1 MFLDRTTET
10 IWHFLGLMRLFE
22 AQDRQQISYDPFD
35 TDRAPPELDTLTL
48 HQLLKRFEY
57 APPGYDP
64 DVAERPDAPDLPA
77 LAPGVPLGPLGGP
90 GDVVALTGG
99 ARGPEPLTA
108 GQVAAPAPPPEVPL
122 GPGALAPNMTV
133 TVTVQINLLFDR
145 DTLDGAE
152 MPVAAWHAVADAMH
166 DVLAAG
172 VAAASPLDLA
182 AFRTPAE
189 ASTEAATAL
198 IDRAA
203 EEAADT
209 ADAAGVRI
217 ATGDDAG
224 GVWIDGLRADTLP
237 RISELMP
244 ERTAPGPDAP
254 PGQAV
259 LGETHAINAASVL
272 VQRIDAP
279 TILVRG
285 EAVALDM
292 VSQVSLH
299 ADPSGGTTTLN
310 AASLTPGATTGDG
323 PGASLGAGWPLR
335 IETTVLDGDLLSFS
349 WTRQVNAL
357 DDTDAV
363 WTTSAAA
370 WLQTGANTAV
380 NISSLFADG
389 MLFDMIVVGGD
400 MLSLF
405 GIVQTNALSDLDAIL
420 WPGAEETPDNL
431 LANSARLTHQS
442 TDTLTTMP
450 SGMSAPGDDAAI
462 ADAAMR
468 FPSALAG
475 DGAMR
480 VLHVT
485 GDFKEIHVIEQSNTL
500 VDHDMARIP
509 GATAISDS
517 GNALVN
523 EAMLQVAGVDSQV
536 IAGGGAYTDAVLHQA
551 GLIAGEAPGTEG
563 AALASEA
570 VVFLADDLLRE
581 GAEPTSDPGVTAQP
595 HDDMPADPMQT
606 MLA

>member
-35 TDRAPPELDTLTL
+35 ADRAPPELDALTL

-64 DVAERPDAPDLPA
+64 EVADRPSAPDLPA
-77 LAPGVPLGPLGGP
+77 IAPGVPLGPLGGP
-90 GDVVALTGG
+90 GDVVAPASG
-99 ARGPEPLTA
+99 ARGAEPVPA
-108 GQVAAPAPPPEVPL
+108 GPVAVPAPLPEVPF

-133 TVTVQINLLFDR
+133 TVTVQINHLSDR
-145 DTLDGAE
+145 DTLDGDA

-172 VAAASPLDLA
+172 VAAASPLDLSP
-182 AFRTPAE
+182 FRTPAE
-189 ASTEAATAL
+189 ATTEAATAL
-198 IDRAA
+198 IDGIAG
-203 EEAADT
+203 E
-209 ADAAGVRI
+209 ADAAGGRI
-217 ATGDDAG
+217 ATGDDAAG
-224 GVWIDGLRADTLP
+224 LWIDGLRADTLP
-237 RISELMP
+237 RIADLMP
-244 ERTAPGPDAP
+244 ERTAPGADAP
-254 PGQAV
+254 PGQAM

-299 ADPSGGTTTLN
+299 ADPGGGTTALN
-310 AASLTPGATTGDG
+310 AAALTPGATAGDG
-323 PGASLGAGWPLR
+323 PGASLGAGWPMR

-389 MLFDMIVVGGD
+389 MLFDLIVVGGD
-400 MLSLF
+400 MVSLF
-405 GIVQTNALSDLDAIL
+405 GILQTNALSDLDAIL

-450 SGMSAPGDDAAI
+450 AGMSAPGDDAAI

-468 FPSALAG
+468 FPSALMG
-475 DGAMR
+475 DGTMR

-485 GDFKEIHVIEQSNTL
+485 GDFKEIHVVEQANTL
-500 VDHDMARIP
+500 VDHDMAHIP
-509 GATAISDS
+509 GATAISEA

-570 VVFLADDLLRE
+570 VVFLADELLGE
-581 GAEPTSDPGVTAQP
+581 GAEQTSDPGTSAQP